1 MLRNPEIVLLSVAH
15 ILDGLNI
22 DLSQYVEEF
31 KKSFGTNLHAKD
43 DQTREDAIRATTN
56 LGKGISD
63 ASSLT
68 NLLKALFAVLGGSEG
83 KLSVNTHK
91 LSLLAAIG
99 NLSKNAVSANS
110 LQEVV
115 VGAVDCFIKV

>member
-1 MLRNPEIVLLSVAH
+1 MQPLLRHVTHEEFKASLLPAIQKAMLRNPEIVLLSVAH

-43 DQTREDAIRATTN
+43 EQTREDAIRATTN

-63 ASSLT
+63 ASSFHDIFIPR
-68 NLLKALFAVLGGSEG
+68 N
-83 KLSVNTHK
+83 HC
-91 LSLLAAIG
+91 SLP
-99 NLSKNAVSANS
+99 
-110 LQEVV
+110 
-115 VGAVDCFIKV
+115 

>member
-1 MLRNPEIVLLSVAH
+1 MI
-15 ILDGLNI
+15 
-22 DLSQYVEEF
+22 
-31 KKSFGTNLHAKD
+31 
-43 DQTREDAIRATTN
+43 
-56 LGKGISD
+56 
-63 ASSLT
+63 

-110 LQEVV
+110 LQEVI